1 MVRKGKG
8 IPPLQSEQVESPLN
22 TITVHGKKLVGGL
35 LWEPLESYR
44 NYMAEAKR
52 IGKERKMEMVA
63 IRRSD
68 SAIQAGFAPRTKER
82 LKGYYSLAATL
93 AGCLGDSWMGAFAIE
108 DGRYV
113 FVTVIDGIVLPGQ
126 DIIGDRDKVEQAL
139 QKTYSLVT
147 ADAGKQTKLQGR
159 IIAPVE
165 FNFSN
170 DNRTLAEVLAP
181 DAFRKEHLLRP
192 LAWGLTP
199 REIML
204 TGGGIAVLGGIAFGA
219 SWWLDRRQA
228 RELQAETMR
237 QASELEKQKLEAQR
251 AIPQPWL
258 SLPNAKLML
267 DAATGV
273 LQDTRLSYGGWGYI
287 ESACNTQQCAV
298 IYARPTDG
306 APIGAFLQASQ
317 AVNGA
322 RLVDN
327 KGVVYSQIN
336 LKPET
341 GDLLLPIQQ
350 REFTFTNYFQAFG
363 PYVQASIEVPTEG
376 ETVQADPSTQA
387 TWQKRTFTV
396 GSSFPPERLFDGL
409 DLAGLRITN
418 IVVRIPDQ
426 ENASS
431 EGAQSSFNCSDAVLC
446 WSIQGELYG
455 R

>member
-1 MVRKGKG
+1 MARKGKG
-8 IPPLQSEQVESPLN
+8 IPPLNSEQVEASLN

-44 NYMAEAKR
+44 NYMSEAKR

-63 IRRSD
+63 IRKSD

-93 AGCLGDSWMGAFAIE
+93 AGCLGESWMGAFAVD

-126 DIIGDRDKVEQAL
+126 DIIGDRGRVEQAL

-147 ADAGKQTKLQGR
+147 ADPGKQMKLQGR
-159 IIAPVE
+159 IIAPAD

-170 DNRTLAEVLAP
+170 DNRTLGEILTP

-192 LAWGLTP
+192 LALGLTP
-199 REIML
+199 REIVL
-204 TGGGIAVLGGIAFGA
+204 GVVGIAVLGGATAGA
-219 SWWLDRRQA
+219 HWWLERRQA
-228 RELQAETMR
+228 RELAAEAMR
-237 QASELEKQKLEAQR
+237 QANELEKQKLEAQR

-258 SLPNAKLML
+258 SQPNAKLML
-267 DAATGV
+267 DAAAGA
-273 LQDTRLSYGGWGYI
+273 LQETRLSYGGWGYI
-287 ESACNTQQCAV
+287 ESACDAQQCAA
-298 IYARPTDG
+298 IYVRPTDG
-306 APIGAFLQASQ
+306 APIGAFLQAAH

-322 RLVDN
+322 RLADN
-327 KGVVYSQIN
+327 KGVVYSKID

-341 GDLLLPIQQ
+341 GDMLQPIQQ

-363 PYVQASIEVPTEG
+363 PYAQASIEASQEAAQPT
-376 ETVQADPSTQA
+376 DPAAQA
-387 TWQKRTFTV
+387 TWKKRTFTV
-396 GSSFPPERLFDGL
+396 GTSFPPERLFEGL
-409 DLAGLRITN
+409 DLAGLRITS
-418 IVVRIPDQ
+418 IVARIPDQ
-426 ENASS
+426 DNASS
-431 EGAQSSFNCSDAVLC
+431 EGAQSTFNCGDAVIC
-446 WSIQGELYG
+446 WNIQGELYG